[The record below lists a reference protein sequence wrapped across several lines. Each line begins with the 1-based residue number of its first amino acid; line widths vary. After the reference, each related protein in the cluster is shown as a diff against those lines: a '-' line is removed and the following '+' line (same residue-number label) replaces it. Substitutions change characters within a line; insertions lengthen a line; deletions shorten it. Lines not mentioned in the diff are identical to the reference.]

1 MERNPTRSAEIFA
14 LRRRVADGSRD
25 IEHVYFPLAHLL
37 AEAGER
43 DEAIAVFRA
52 AMTCGMEDGL
62 LLKAIVCLQNAQQLA
77 PDDPTL
83 AADEA
88 RLRAVVD
95 PDLWATMARP
105 PRMSLEPTDARA
117 SAQVYDALRRCTVS
131 WSAQDG
137 VADVTLDH
145 TNGIVPIDWLTRAQY
160 AFIVDGCGDPILAT
174 ARVTDVARTSH
185 RLTLT
190 PASPAAVAAM
200 RWYVRVRPET
210 GQSNIAA
217 IRIAIDGDVPHDVR
231 NIYHDVPVE
240 VPN

>member
-1 MERNPTRSAEIFA
+1 MERNPTRSAEIVA
-14 LRRRVADGSRD
+14 LRQRVADGSRD

-37 AEAGER
+37 DEAGER

-62 LLKAIVCLQNAQQLA
+62 ILKAIVCLQNAQQLA

-88 RLRAVVD
+88 RLRAVAD
-95 PDLWATMARP
+95 PDLWTTMARP
-105 PRMSLEPTDARA
+105 PRMSPEPTDART
-117 SAQVYDALRRCTVS
+117 STKVYDALRRCTVS
-131 WSAQDG
+131 WSTQG
-137 VADVTLDH
+137 GGADVTFDH
-145 TNGIVPIDWLTRAQY
+145 ANGIVPTDWLTRAQY
-160 AFIVDGCGDPILAT
+160 AFVVDRCEDPILAT
-174 ARVTDVARTSH
+174 ARVIDAARTSH

-217 IRIAIDGDVPHDVR
+217 IRITIDGDAPHDVR
-231 NIYHDVPVE
+231 NVYHDVPAE
-240 VPN
+240 APN